1 MTVTKVGRRALWIAC
16 AVYVLALATA
26 NVLVAHFGPAASP
39 VIAFF
44 LIGLDL
50 SLRDRLHDAWA
61 GPMLW
66 PRMIALIAGAG
77 LLSFWFNPDTG
88 RIALA
93 SLAAFM
99 AAGLA
104 DALVYHRLKQSARF
118 GGYSTRVN
126 GSNAAGAATDS
137 LLFPLLAFGAFMPVI
152 TLAQFT
158 AKLAGGFLWAVV
170 LRRALDRPKP

>member
-1 MTVTKVGRRALWIAC
+1 MGGDKRWPVLIAC
-16 AVYVLALATA
+16 AVYVLALAAA
-26 NVLVAHFGPAASP
+26 NLLVAHFGPAASP
-39 VIAFF
+39 VIAFI

-50 SLRDRLHDAWA
+50 SLRDRLHDTWA

-77 LLSFWFNPDTG
+77 LLSFAVNPDSG

-93 SLAAFM
+93 SLLAFL

-104 DALVYHRLKQSARF
+104 DAVVYHRLRQSARF
-118 GGYSTRVN
+118 GGYFARVN

-137 LLFPLLAFGAFMPVI
+137 LLFPLLAFGTFMPVI
-152 TLAQFT
+152 TLAQFA
-158 AKLAGGFLWAVV
+158 AKLAGGFLWALV
-170 LRRALDRPKP
+170 LRRVLDRAGSR